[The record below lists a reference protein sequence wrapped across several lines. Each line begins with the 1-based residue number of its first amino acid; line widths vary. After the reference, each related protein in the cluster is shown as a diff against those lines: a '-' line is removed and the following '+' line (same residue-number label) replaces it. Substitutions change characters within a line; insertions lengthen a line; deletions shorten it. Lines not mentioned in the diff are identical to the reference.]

1 MQQELEE
8 TALRLAEELR
18 ARGLRIVFAES
29 CTAGLLSATLSR
41 IPGISEFLCGSA
53 VTYRNGTKSA
63 WLDVSAS
70 DLGDPEIGP
79 VSRTVAEQM
88 CRGVLAT
95 TPEADVAA
103 SITGHLGPDAP
114 PELDGIA
121 YVAVL
126 LREEDDPTVQRISL
140 PIDPAEPFTLRH
152 TRQLSAAIA
161 VYHAILNKIIPAQ

>member
-1 MQQELEE
+1 MQQQLDE
-8 TALRLAEELR
+8 TALRLAEKLR
-18 ARGLRIVFAES
+18 SRGLRIVFAES

-41 IPGISEFLCGSA
+41 VPGISEFLCGSA

-63 WLDVSAS
+63 WLDVSTS
-70 DLGDPEIGP
+70 DLSDPEIGP

-88 CRGVLAT
+88 CRGVLAQ

-103 SITGHLGPDAP
+103 SVTGHLGPDAP
-114 PELDGIA
+114 PDLDGIA

-126 LREEDDPTVQRISL
+126 LRREDDPTVQRISL
-140 PIDPAEPFTLRH
+140 PTAAIEPLTLRH

-161 VYHAILNKIIPAQ
+161 VYDAVLDRIVSVP